1 VKFADKS
8 ASEVFAHGQKLRK
21 ELKGVKFFCGAKKLS
36 FRFTKVKFANRF
48 ASEVFAHGQKLR
60 KNLKI
65 IP

>member
-1 VKFADKS
+1 LRKAQVKFLPS
-8 ASEVFAHGQKLRK
+8 AKVAEGL
-21 ELKGVKFFCGAKKLS
+21 KKLS
-36 FRFTKVKFANRF
+36 FRVAKVKFANRF